1 MLWKFLGLQR
11 LFDEL
16 LDERWFSFDLPD
28 NDCFFHDEPL
38 PLTAQD

>member
-16 LDERWFSFDLPD
+16 FDENWFSFDLPG
-28 NDCFFHDEPL
+28 NDCFAYEEPL
-38 PLTAQD
+38 PLSAQD

>member
-28 NDCFFHDEPL
+28 NECFAYEEL
-38 PLTAQD
+38 PLSAQD